1 MAATTAM
8 EPPHMETPSQVARE
22 GDAAEASRDQAV
34 VLRQSYNTGHGD
46 FCFSRLKD
54 QFPWYEQEIRRGE
67 GSTFRA
73 NNVLFI
79 EKDGFQRSEIA
90 TEVRDSW
97 G

>member
-1 MAATTAM
+1 MAGTTAM

-34 VLRQSYNTGHGD
+34 VPRQSYNTGHGD
-46 FCFSRLKD
+46 FCFGRLFDKD
-54 QFPWYEQEIRRGE
+54 QLSWYGREE
-67 GSTFRA
+67 GYNFRA

-79 EKDGFQRSEIA
+79 ERNGFQRSEKA